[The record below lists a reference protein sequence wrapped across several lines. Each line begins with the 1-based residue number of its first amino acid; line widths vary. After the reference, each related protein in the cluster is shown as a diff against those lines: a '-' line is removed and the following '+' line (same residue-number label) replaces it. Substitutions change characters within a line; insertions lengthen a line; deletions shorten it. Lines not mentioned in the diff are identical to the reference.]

1 MKRMIALS
9 LAMCT
14 AAVCFASCGKTGKT
28 DKTTTSSAPAE
39 ETQPT
44 TVRPTE
50 RVRDIEE
57 AGDFE
62 YEILDGGA
70 VITKYTGSDTDIVI
84 PDQLE
89 GCPVTSVGYYAFE
102 AHYDI
107 TSVLLP
113 ETVKV
118 ISEGAFMDCSS
129 LSQINLPD
137 GLTNIERGAFVACV
151 SLGDIT
157 LPASVVRVEEE
168 AFTACEG
175 ISVLTILSPTLEYEN
190 WGLED
195 LPELMVSAPEGSPM
209 EEWAIA
215 NNKLV

>member
-62 YEILDGGA
+62 YSGKRPQRECGA
-70 VITKYTGSDTDIVI
+70 DAQRPRY
-84 PDQLE
+84 
-89 GCPVTSVGYYAFE
+89 
-102 AHYDI
+102 
-107 TSVLLP
+107 VL
-113 ETVKV
+113 
-118 ISEGAFMDCSS
+118 AS
-129 LSQINLPD
+129 LQVP
-137 GLTNIERGAFVACV
+137 G
-151 SLGDIT
+151 
-157 LPASVVRVEEE
+157 
-168 AFTACEG
+168 
-175 ISVLTILSPTLEYEN
+175 
-190 WGLED
+190 
-195 LPELMVSAPEGSPM
+195 MVSVRKSYR
-209 EEWAIA
+209 
-215 NNKLV
+215 